1 MSWTE
6 HHTTSER
13 AAAAAEMAARRGQG
27 DEAIQLYRVAAEGE
41 ERALAAIQ
49 PDKLRTLGI
58 TAVSAASLWYMAQE
72 YTRAQ
77 QLAHSWLASGRLPP
91 FAAAQLRDLLQEVWS
106 AEMRLSAGVKFLPG
120 DVVVSVR
127 GGQVVYGGAPLDL
140 ILSKVEEIRAVII
153 RVVEMKLKLPLRRGR
168 TPSDFVRQFFQPW
181 LFQQPAGS
189 YQFAVRVREP
199 AQLEAF
205 PTERPQVEAVAMTA
219 LEILRASAEDPDGE
233 LVQLVPDPDYRTT
246 FLTLA
251 RNLAPTGDTFQE
263 LRLGSGSAPAA
274 PVVLVPVMR
283 EAMNSSLR
291 QRRPKPTD
299 KGRTPVQL
307 RGLSLNRDWLEI
319 RVTGED
325 GATEDVQVFDAG
337 ETLDDVI
344 GPMVNRAV
352 IVDAYRNKGRQ
363 RLHLQDIQPVD

>member
-1 MSWTE
+1 
-6 HHTTSER
+6 
-13 AAAAAEMAARRGQG
+13 MAARRGQN

-41 ERALAAIQ
+41 ERALETIE

-72 YTRAQ
+72 YARAQ
-77 QLAHSWLASGRLPP
+77 QLAHSLLAGGRLPP
-91 FAAAQLRDLLQEVWS
+91 FAAAQLRDLLQEVWG
-106 AEMRLSAGVKFLPG
+106 AEIRQAAGVKFLPG

-127 GGQVVYGGAPLDL
+127 GGLVVYGGAPLDL

-153 RVVEMKLKLPLRRGR
+153 RTVEMKLKLPLRRGR
-168 TPSDFVRQFFQPW
+168 TPSEFVRQFFQPW

-199 AQLEAF
+199 DQLEAF
-205 PTERPQVEAVAMTA
+205 ASERPDVETVATSA
-219 LEILRASAEDPDGE
+219 LEILRASAEDPDGA

-263 LRLGSGSAPAA
+263 LRVGSASAPAA

-283 EAMNSSLR
+283 EAMNVSLR
-291 QRRPKPTD
+291 LQRPTAD
-299 KGRTPVQL
+299 KDQTPVQLRGTL

-319 RVTGED
+319 RVTRED
-325 GATEDVQVFDAG
+325 GTTEDVQVFDAG
-337 ETLDDVI
+337 ETLDDII

-352 IVDAYRNKGRQ
+352 IVDAYRRKSSK
-363 RLHLQDIQPVD
+363 RLHLQDIQPVE